1 MTARTSQNDIERFES
16 LYGANAKVRR
26 RAVNSSSD
34 VSDIVSEV
42 FTTAWRRINDVP
54 PFPQDRLWLFGVAH
68 KCLLGHPRRWSHR
81 LRLLSH
87 LGSQPNRIAQG
98 CEDRIRGVPRWGAR
112 ETVPTCPIATSGVS
126 KSSETTQEFLLW
138 QAAGGK
144 SGHSLLIEVL
154 RKRRRQ

>member
-16 LYGANAKVRR
+16 LYGANYKSIYANVRR

-87 LGSQPNRIAQG
+87 LGSQPNRI
-98 CEDRIRGVPRWGAR
+98 ELLD
-112 ETVPTCPIATSGVS
+112 IATDSLHLRMRVAL
-126 KSSETTQEFLLW
+126 QELRPLDREVILLVYW
-138 QAAGGK
+138 DGLSHGALA
-144 SGHSLLIEVL
+144 
-154 RKRRRQ
+154 

>member
-87 LGSQPNRIAQG
+87 LGSQPNRI
-98 CEDRIRGVPRWGAR
+98 DLLD
-112 ETVPTCPIATSGVS
+112 IATDSLHLRVRVALQELRPLDRS
-126 KSSETTQEFLLW
+126 TEKSYFSSIGTGSAMGRSRNCPDLPDCNVWCE
-138 QAAGGK
+138 
-144 SGHSLLIEVL
+144 
-154 RKRRRQ
+154 